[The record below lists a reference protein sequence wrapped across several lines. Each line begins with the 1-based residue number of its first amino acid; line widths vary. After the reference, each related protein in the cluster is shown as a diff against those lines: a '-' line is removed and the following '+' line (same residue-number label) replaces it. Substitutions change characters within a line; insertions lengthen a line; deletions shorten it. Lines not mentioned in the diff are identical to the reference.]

1 MKGEKEYYPGFIPSH
16 CIKGFTFYKYKE
28 DKDMNL
34 LKRKKQIVACLC
46 GMCMLFGV
54 GGIVASQQN
63 DFSVTVAKADTAKEI
78 GVDVTAG
85 VINNENTLGRFRLVF
100 DAPICDKNSGTASA
114 LQAGE
119 LSDLNGLQDKLMI
132 AGKTPT
138 EWSQLDVGFSI
149 AFRTNQVPVFSFDKS
164 KLDAL
169 KLNFLNGTFIVSLA
183 EDCVLDNNY
192 GAVKAFAV
200 YATAKLGAQSNFCGT
215 DDLVLKSLEDRPE
228 GPFLYEGVQNGLLQI
243 KMWFDTSI
251 IEANGTSD
259 VNINVEQMEGLQH
272 ALYFNGKS
280 LAQWAMEGSLG
291 TVTARAGGGFIFR
304 FDASKY
310 DTSKETFI
318 EIKKELQT
326 TKGVIQPFKYWV
338 KAGFNFGSFNDKEG
352 KPNGNGYLTT
362 DEELANIQYLT
373 ADLTSLNLQLCASA
387 ADHNLWITFDEKV
400 FSHDGVVAS
409 SGQIGVLSNI
419 KLNGKSL
426 HEWYNLNSSGTL
438 DTVAFYPQQEC
449 FAVVMQFKLNRM
461 AELFEKDPIYY
472 EDLVIE
478 SEELTWKYYEDGQWS
493 VVTIP
498 AFSYTYSQ
506 AHGKFFET
514 GTVPEKSE
522 DPLRVKDVSP
532 ITTFGEDNN
541 NGHAPGTQVFA
552 ISFWKDVCGPNS
564 IWYMPSY
571 ETMLDNVALN
581 GKTLREIQETA
592 VDKDGNA
599 MPSGVTVQMGG
610 YMNMSGKCL
619 VIYLNGNLADEFLF
633 KKTTGEQITI
643 KAGFTSKLNDVVA
656 EDVTFEYYQGGWRKV
671 LDTSALEYTDLQV
684 TSISRL
690 QFIGDTINGKRA
702 ATFFI
707 YFDRAVSLERLLYV
721 GRNKENLVA
730 LKNQGALKVSEEK
743 IYGIVDNHIGDYV
756 LDYIKYDGKTLRET
770 LQAEDTLAMRT
781 WGIDIHY
788 TGDTFDTKA
797 IQITFNA
804 EANCLISDGNTH
816 TFEIMEGFVSPLL
829 GKTGKS
835 YKFELQVDTNGWK
848 NISVGVGGEYP
859 ELPKSDYVEPV
870 ESGCGSAI
878 TSMPLAIVTL
888 AMSAVVVARK
898 RRMKDEE

>member
-1 MKGEKEYYPGFIPSH
+1 MKCEKEYYPGFIPSH
-16 CIKGFTFYKYKE
+16 CIKGLTFYKYKE

-34 LKRKKQIVACLC
+34 LKRKKQIIACLC
-46 GMCMLFGV
+46 GMCMVFGV

-63 DFSVTVAKADTAKEI
+63 DFSVTVAKADATKEI
-78 GVDVTAG
+78 GVDTAAG
-85 VINNENTLGRFRLVF
+85 VINNEYTLGRFRLVF
-100 DAPICDKNSGTASA
+100 DTPICDKNSGTASA
-114 LQAGE
+114 FQAGE

-149 AFRTNQVPVFSFDKS
+149 AFRTNQVPVFAFDKS

-169 KLNFLNGTFIVSLA
+169 KLNFLDGTFIVSLA

-192 GAVKAFAV
+192 GTVKAFAY
-200 YATAKLGAQSNFCGT
+200 YATAKLGAQNNVCGT
-215 DDLVLKSLEDRPE
+215 EDLVLKSLENRPE
-228 GPFLYEGVQNGLLQI
+228 GPFLYEGVQGGLLQI
-243 KMWFDTSI
+243 KMWFDTSV

-259 VNINVEQMEGLQH
+259 VNITLDKMEGLEN

-280 LAQWAMEGSLG
+280 LAQWNLEGALG

-338 KAGFNFGSFNDKEG
+338 KAGFNFGSFYDKEG

-362 DEELANIQYLT
+362 DEELAKIQYLT
-373 ADLTSLNLQLCASA
+373 ADLTSLDLKLCASA

-426 HEWYNLNSSGTL
+426 HEWYNLNSAGTL

-461 AELFEKDPIYY
+461 AALFEKDPIYY

-506 AHGKFFET
+506 EHGEFFET
-514 GTVPEKSE
+514 GTVPEKE
-522 DPLRVKDVSP
+522 EEPLRVKDVSP
-532 ITTFGEDNN
+532 ISTFKEGS
-541 NGHAPGTQVFA
+541 GHTPGTQVFSIA
-552 ISFWKDVCGPNS
+552 FWDDVCGPTS
-564 IWYMPSY
+564 IMYMPSY
-571 ETMLDNVALN
+571 EEILDNVLLN
-581 GKTLREIQETA
+581 GKTLRTIQETA
-592 VDKDGNA
+592 VNKDGVA
-599 MPSGVTVQMGG
+599 FPSGITVQMCG
-610 YMNMSGKCL
+610 YMGATDKRI
-619 VIYLNGNLADEFLF
+619 VIYLNGELADEFLF
-633 KKTTGEQITI
+633 QKAERETITV
-643 KAGFTSKLNDVVA
+643 KAGFTSKLGDVVA

-690 QFIGDTINGKRA
+690 QFIGDTVNGKRA

-730 LKNQGALKVSEEK
+730 LKNQGVLKVSEEK

-770 LQAEDTLAMRT
+770 LQAEDTLAMQT

-835 YKFELQVDTNGWK
+835 YKFELQTDTNGWK
-848 NISVGVGGEYP
+848 NISVGVEGEYP
-859 ELPKSDYVEPV
+859 ELPKSDYVEPIES
-870 ESGCGSAI
+870 ESGCSAAI
-878 TSMPLAIVTL
+878 TSMTFAVVTL
-888 AMSAVVVARK
+888 VMGAAVVARK
-898 RRMKDEE
+898 RRLKDEE